1 MDVAQSLQELRA
13 VVEKA
18 RSLPMSTSAVI
29 SRTEVLG
36 LVDQLQA
43 RIRDE
48 FSASDQLVSDRDSF
62 LVDSRREA
70 QRIVSEARR
79 EREKL
84 ISETDVYKVA
94 RRDSEWLRS
103 DAEQEASALRKEI
116 DEYVDQ
122 RLANLEI
129 SLDKAARGR
138 HSGSGPA
145 AEPVRSRPDR
155 RGRRRHAVPV
165 RRLAAASPI

>member
-70 QRIVSEARR
+70 QRIVSE
-79 EREKL
+79 
-84 ISETDVYKVA
+84 
-94 RRDSEWLRS
+94 
-103 DAEQEASALRKEI
+103 
-116 DEYVDQ
+116 
-122 RLANLEI
+122 
-129 SLDKAARGR
+129 
-138 HSGSGPA
+138 
-145 AEPVRSRPDR
+145 
-155 RGRRRHAVPV
+155 
-165 RRLAAASPI
+165 

>member
-79 EREKL
+79 EREEL
-84 ISETDVYKVA
+84 ISERDVYKVA

-129 SLDKAARGR
+129 SLNKTLEAVTRGR
-138 HSGSGPA
+138 DRLQNRSGL
-145 AEPVRSRPDR
+145 DR
-155 RGRRRHAVPV
+155 IDEADDDTPFPF
-165 RRLAAASPI
+165 AD

>member
-29 SRTEVLG
+29 SRTEMLG

-79 EREKL
+79 EREEL

-129 SLDKAARGR
+129 SLNKTLEAVTWGR
-138 HSGSGPA
+138 DRLQNRSGL
-145 AEPVRSRPDR
+145 DR
-155 RGRRRHAVPV
+155 IDEADDDTPFPF
-165 RRLAAASPI
+165 AD

>member
-1 MDVAQSLQELRA
+1 MDAQSLQELRA

-79 EREKL
+79 EQEEL

-129 SLDKAARGR
+129 SLNKTLEAVTRGR
-138 HSGSGPA
+138 DRLQNRSGL
-145 AEPVRSRPDR
+145 DR
-155 RGRRRHAVPV
+155 IDEADDDTPFPF
-165 RRLAAASPI
+165 AD